1 MFRRESDRLGQF
13 VGVGHWRFPNHFEH
27 GGFGINLPSDRR
39 DTRPT
44 FTIEVLA
51 GCAKGDETF
60 KLWLAWI
67 GETENWRETG
77 SIPTRLSGAVRV
89 IGVRA
94 GERMP
99 GNVIEQVFHSR

>member
-1 MFRRESDRLGQF
+1 MFCRELDC
-13 VGVGHWRFPNHFEH
+13 VGHFIGLRHRRFPNHFEH
-27 GGFGINLPSDRR
+27 GGFGINLPSGRR

-51 GCAKGDETF
+51 GWAKGDETF

-67 GETENWRETG
+67 RETENWRETG

-99 GNVIEQVFHSR
+99 GNVIEQV